1 MSNNEKILKKIKE
14 IITQKDERPKVVSEQ
29 ITFLLKQIPEL
40 VKYINE
46 NDLVLKN
53 DIFYDLGRYIK
64 YHKFLKG
71 DIIQRIYEGD
81 KFFYMIVTGEVVKIG
96 IKYKKVT
103 TTLKEYILYLTK
115 LQLLEEYF
123 LLNDCIEKNQE
134 IFPFKSEKNMI
145 KIFQKLQGFN
155 FKNEFKIIKSEINN
169 SKWMN
174 NPNNI
179 EEFFDLIN
187 PSFINGKKSFL
198 SKDMKFPVILPHY
211 VKDEILGPNS
221 FLGNLLK
228 IKGIKEFSSYICINN
243 ADILYIDK
251 STIPQGCKL
260 MNIFDNRLNYSVIDN
275 IIKKNIIFKNTNF
288 DFLIKYY
295 SKYFKLVNIS
305 KGQMLIGQGR
315 PHEGIYF
322 INKGVFQLKTEKSY
336 YELQELI
343 FSLRDSLD
351 NFSNYISDIKKREE
365 DDLNSGGKNIQKK
378 LSLYKH
384 PLFLIKCS
392 EKKEIA
398 ISSFHAPQII
408 GLNELYESKTGI
420 YHFSIYCISEESE
433 IYFLPNEFVNSLL
446 SNNYIYNSIAGLI
459 EERVKFL
466 LFTIKK
472 YKNRFEE
479 EFENFISKPKASI
492 INNLNYITL
501 SPISK
506 KLFKKRK
513 LKINGTQFIENSNN
527 EIILN
532 DNYDKKNVNESSNNI
547 NKNLFS
553 FDSFSTKKKKKL
565 ILDFKDQEKNSNV
578 VNEIKLNNNNF
589 LSSITH
595 KTKNIL
601 SDSNKS
607 LEKSET
613 LNFSSENNIIGKL
626 NKRIILSPS
635 NLDIKK
641 DINKLL
647 NKNDSIINNN
657 RNNYNLLNKNGFVTR
672 KMNLKQTNYKL
683 LPLNPSFKSY
693 TNILNLKEN
702 NFFMQLKKL
711 YFNKRH
717 DNNQN
722 EEINNEKENKFF
734 NKINI
739 KRKFNL
745 RTDYVNN
752 SYNMN
757 NINLNQNKKK
767 FSNLI
772 ESNIM
777 KDINKNRINSRR
789 IKPLNNIK
797 SNSCNF
803 FKLDKIN
810 QFGNSLLL

>member
-1 MSNNEKILKKIKE
+1 M
-14 IITQKDERPKVVSEQ
+14 
-29 ITFLLKQIPEL
+29 
-40 VKYINE
+40 
-46 NDLVLKN
+46 
-53 DIFYDLGRYIK
+53 
-64 YHKFLKG
+64 
-71 DIIQRIYEGD
+71 
-81 KFFYMIVTGEVVKIG
+81 
-96 IKYKKVT
+96 
-103 TTLKEYILYLTK
+103 
-115 LQLLEEYF
+115 
-123 LLNDCIEKNQE
+123 
-134 IFPFKSEKNMI
+134 
-145 KIFQKLQGFN
+145 
-155 FKNEFKIIKSEINN
+155 
-169 SKWMN
+169 
-174 NPNNI
+174 
-179 EEFFDLIN
+179 
-187 PSFINGKKSFL
+187 
-198 SKDMKFPVILPHY
+198 
-211 VKDEILGPNS
+211 
-221 FLGNLLK
+221 
-228 IKGIKEFSSYICINN
+228 
-243 ADILYIDK
+243 
-251 STIPQGCKL
+251 
-260 MNIFDNRLNYSVIDN
+260 
-275 IIKKNIIFKNTNF
+275 
-288 DFLIKYY
+288 
-295 SKYFKLVNIS
+295 
-305 KGQMLIGQGR
+305 
-315 PHEGIYF
+315 
-322 INKGVFQLKTEKSY
+322 
-336 YELQELI
+336 
-343 FSLRDSLD
+343 
-351 NFSNYISDIKKREE
+351 
-365 DDLNSGGKNIQKK
+365 
-378 LSLYKH
+378 
-384 PLFLIKCS
+384 IKCS

-479 EFENFISKPKASI
+479 EFENFISKPKAST

-506 KLFKKRK
+506 NLFKKRK

-613 LNFSSENNIIGKL
+613 LNFTSENNIIGKL

-657 RNNYNLLNKNGFVTR
+657 RNNYNLLNKNGFITR

-722 EEINNEKENKFF
+722 EEINNEKENKVF